1 MADQNRFPDIIDIRP
16 FDEGF
21 VVKLDEFSTYYQ
33 YLEDLARAIYPSV
46 RHELNREEPCAG
58 SC

>member
-1 MADQNRFPDIIDIRP
+1 METSNVFPIVIDIRP
-16 FDEGF
+16 YDAGF
-21 VVKLDEFSTYYQ
+21 VVKIGPISTYYP

-46 RHELNREEPCAG
+46 RYELSREEPCAG